1 LSTNSDIAEMTC
13 QEVVEL
19 VTEYFDGALHPAEL
33 RRFEEHLADCPYCE
47 IYLGQMRATIA
58 AAGRLAPE
66 TLSPAVS
73 EALLDAFHD
82 WKKARPAS

>member
-33 RRFEEHLADCPYCE
+33 LRF
-47 IYLGQMRATIA
+47 
-58 AAGRLAPE
+58 
-66 TLSPAVS
+66 
-73 EALLDAFHD
+73 
-82 WKKARPAS
+82 